1 MDIQFPAILFQVINF
16 GVVFGLLWYLLYRP
30 ILNIFSER
38 SKRIAEG
45 QKAAQKAIEQQE
57 QIEQLKTKAI
67 QEMKKE
73 SAKLLQKTAKEA
85 EQEKLA
91 IIAEARKQATKEI
104 EKMTKT
110 WVGEKEQMLGQM
122 RQQLVGAVVTATERV
137 LSQSLDKKT
146 QAKLVDSELEK
157 LLKAI

>member
-57 QIEQLKTKAI
+57 QIEQLKAKAI

-110 WVGEKEQMLGQM
+110 WVGEKEQMLGQI

-137 LSQSLDKKT
+137 LAQSLDKQA